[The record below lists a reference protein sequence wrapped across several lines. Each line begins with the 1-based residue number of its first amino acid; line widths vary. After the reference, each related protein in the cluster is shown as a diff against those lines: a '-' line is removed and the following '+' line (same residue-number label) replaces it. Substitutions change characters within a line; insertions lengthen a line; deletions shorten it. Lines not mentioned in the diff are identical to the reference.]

1 MTISILLP
9 YKENYS
15 KSNAGAVSLFVNDI
29 SRKSEYKNKIL
40 IFGSTS
46 YNDYLSSNYINLS
59 SQKNFLKST
68 NNEYVKEF
76 VKNKY
81 FNETKLLEI
90 HNRPN
95 YIKLLKPY
103 FSENIFLYFHND
115 PLTMNGSKELKER
128 EYLIKNVDK
137 ILFNSEWSKKRFFI
151 GFDNI
156 NQYQPKISVC
166 YQSTSKV
173 KINLKKKNNIISF
186 VGKLNSAKGYDIFCE
201 AINKILNEFPH
212 WKAYAIGDEPREK
225 IVFKHKNFKSLGF
238 RNNNYILNF
247 LKKVS
252 ISVVPS
258 RWNEPFG
265 RSGLEAASRG
275 SAVIISSRGG
285 LPETSKSAIILKK
298 LNSISLYKEIY
309 KLIKNKK
316 KLIETQ
322 KNNYRNFF
330 LSHSYVTK
338 IIDKNRNAY
347 LLKSPYIILER
358 KLKIIHITNFND
370 RFDGRLQY
378 NTGRRINNGLVRL
391 GHNVLTISDRD
402 VLSQNKKITD
412 ISGEKNFQ
420 DKIINTY
427 NNFKADLVILG
438 HADAINNHTLEY
450 LKKKKTKISQWFLD
464 PVMRN
469 GPDYSYNKIRLKKKE
484 KLIDASFLTTD
495 PKSIDFK
502 LSNSFYMPNPCDESF
517 EVLENYNKDCEYD
530 LFFAM
535 SHGVHRGYLKKGKH
549 DNREIFL
556 NKLVK
561 KNPKIIFD
569 IYGVGDSQP
578 IWGDNFIKV
587 ISNSSMGLNLSRGQP
602 IKYYSSDRITQ
613 LIGNGLLTFVD
624 EKTKLGDF
632 FSEKEIVLYKNIY
645 DLSYKLNKFKRDS
658 RSRKSIAKN
667 GKKKYFKYF
676 NSNLVADYI
685 IKKTFQKKTNFFW
698 EKS

>member
-1 MTISILLP
+1 
-9 YKENYS
+9 
-15 KSNAGAVSLFVNDI
+15 
-29 SRKSEYKNKIL
+29 
-40 IFGSTS
+40 
-46 YNDYLSSNYINLS
+46 
-59 SQKNFLKST
+59 
-68 NNEYVKEF
+68 
-76 VKNKY
+76 
-81 FNETKLLEI
+81 
-90 HNRPN
+90 
-95 YIKLLKPY
+95 
-103 FSENIFLYFHND
+103 
-115 PLTMNGSKELKER
+115 
-128 EYLIKNVDK
+128 
-137 ILFNSEWSKKRFFI
+137 
-151 GFDNI
+151 
-156 NQYQPKISVC
+156 
-166 YQSTSKV
+166 
-173 KINLKKKNNIISF
+173 
-186 VGKLNSAKGYDIFCE
+186 
-201 AINKILNEFPH
+201 
-212 WKAYAIGDEPREK
+212 
-225 IVFKHKNFKSLGF
+225 
-238 RNNNYILNF
+238 
-247 LKKVS
+247 
-252 ISVVPS
+252 
-258 RWNEPFG
+258 
-265 RSGLEAASRG
+265 
-275 SAVIISSRGG
+275 
-285 LPETSKSAIILKK
+285 
-298 LNSISLYKEIY
+298 
-309 KLIKNKK
+309 
-316 KLIETQ
+316 
-322 KNNYRNFF
+322 
-330 LSHSYVTK
+330 
-338 IIDKNRNAY
+338 
-347 LLKSPYIILER
+347 
-358 KLKIIHITNFND
+358 
-370 RFDGRLQY
+370 
-378 NTGRRINNGLVRL
+378 
-391 GHNVLTISDRD
+391 
-402 VLSQNKKITD
+402 
-412 ISGEKNFQ
+412 
-420 DKIINTY
+420 
-427 NNFKADLVILG
+427 
-438 HADAINNHTLEY
+438 
-450 LKKKKTKISQWFLD
+450 
-464 PVMRN
+464 MRN